1 MTRDE
6 TLDRLRDLQR
16 RAHELRTSTDSPTLE
31 RTMQL
36 FDMHCHIAR
45 WELGDIDGFT
55 ENIGGGEAP
64 PRA

>member
-16 RAHELRTSTDSPTLE
+16 RAQELRHATDSPTLE

-36 FDMHCHIAR
+36 FDMYCHIAR
-45 WELGDIDGFT
+45 WELGDVEEFSD
-55 ENIGGGEAP
+55 AA
-64 PRA
+64 R

>member
-16 RAHELRTSTDSPTLE
+16 QVRELRRATDSPSIE

-36 FDMHCHIAR
+36 LDMYCHMMR
-45 WELGDIDGFT
+45 WELGDVVAVT
-55 ENIGGGEAP
+55 PEAEG
-64 PRA
+64 

>member
-16 RAHELRTSTDSPTLE
+16 RVRELRAATDSPSVE

-36 FDMHCHIAR
+36 FEVYCHMAR
-45 WELGDIDGFT
+45 WELGDVET
-55 ENIGGGEAP
+55 LAP
-64 PRA
+64 DAGA